1 MNDKL
6 KTALLKQDACPNPYV
21 RPLTEHSPAAILFFS
36 TGRVA
41 PTGLKAGPGADSCI
55 IREEPRRETQFYRK
69 AVPHIA
75 NDVRRR
81 KTEAPARLPGQSFK
95 QPGRPYPDG
104 RFSADGRTMNWS
116 EHDIVASIHA
126 VPPTEVAPQ
135 CPDTL
140 YTYMIGC
147 P

>member
-21 RPLTEHSPAAILFFS
+21 CPVTEHDPAAILFS
-36 TGRVA
+36 SMGRVG
-41 PTGLKAGPGADSCI
+41 PIGLMAELGADFYI
-55 IREEPRRETQFYRK
+55 IREEPQWETQIYRK
-69 AVPHIA
+69 VIPHIA
-75 NDVRRR
+75 NDVQRL
-81 KTEAPARLPGQSFK
+81 KTETLDRLPGQSFK
-95 QPGRPYPDG
+95 QPGSPYPNG
-104 RFSADGRTMNWS
+104 KFSVDGRTMNWS

-126 VPPTEVAPQ
+126 VPPTEVALQ